1 MQERRTQT
9 PLLVLSVA
17 ALVVAIVT
25 LALVAILAGRPGT
38 PAYPSERNLSVT
50 GTGSAFLT
58 PDIVVVTLGVQTQ
71 GANVGD
77 TVAANNDAADLVIH
91 AVTSLGVAPE
101 DVQTTYFSVSTQPKY
116 DEFGNPTNEV
126 TYWVDNTVTVT
137 LRDISKLGS
146 LLQTA
151 LASGA
156 NSVQGVN
163 YTVDNP
169 EAALSGARSD
179 AMADARRQAEQLAA
193 GSGLTLGDV
202 ISVSESTNGMPLFS
216 APSAG
221 KGGAAAGSVPTVPGT
236 LEYQVQIFVTFG
248 LR

>member
-1 MQERRTQT
+1 MQGRRLFG
-9 PLLVLSVA
+9 PFLLL
-17 ALVVAIVT
+17 LG
-25 LALVAILAGRPGT
+25 LALALSGCAGGVQPE
-38 PAYPSERNLSVT
+38 AKRNLSVT

-58 PDIVVVTLGVQTQ
+58 PDIVIVTLGVQTQ
-71 GANVGD
+71 GTNIGD
-77 TVAANNDAADLVIH
+77 TVAANNRAAAQVLT

-116 DEFGNPTNEV
+116 DEFGNPTDQV

-137 LRDISKLGS
+137 LRDTAQLGS
-146 LLQTA
+146 FLQTA

-169 EAALSGARSD
+169 DAALSDARSE

-193 GSGLTLGDV
+193 GAGLTLGE
-202 ISVSESTNGMPLFS
+202 ILSLSESGPSYGVLYS
-216 APSAG
+216 AAGVG
-221 KGGAAAGSVPTVPGT
+221 KGGAAAGQVPTAPGT
-236 LEYQVQIFVTFG
+236 LEYQVQLYVSFA

>member
-1 MQERRTQT
+1 
-9 PLLVLSVA
+9 LLL
-17 ALVVAIVT
+17 LG
-25 LALVAILAGRPGT
+25 LALALGGCAGGVQPE
-38 PAYPSERNLSVT
+38 AKRNLSVT

-58 PDIVVVTLGVQTQ
+58 PDVVIVTLGVQTQ
-71 GANVGD
+71 GTNIGD
-77 TVAANNDAADLVIH
+77 TVAANNRAAAQVLS
-91 AVTSLGVAPE
+91 AVTSLGVAAE

-116 DEFGNPTNEV
+116 DEFGNPTDQV
-126 TYWVDNTVTVT
+126 TYWVDNTVTVS
-137 LRDISKLGS
+137 LRDTAQLGN

-169 EAALSGARSD
+169 DAALSDARSE

-193 GSGLTLGDV
+193 GAGLTLGE
-202 ISVSESTNGMPLFS
+202 ILSLSESGPSYGVLFS
-216 APSAG
+216 ASSVG
-221 KGGAAAGSVPTVPGT
+221 KGGAAAGQVPTAPGT
-236 LEYQVQIFVTFG
+236 LEYQVQLYVSFA

>member
-1 MQERRTQT
+1 MQGRRAYKLF
-9 PLLVLSVA
+9 LLLPA
-17 ALVVAIVT
+17 
-25 LALVAILAGRPGT
+25 LALALAGCAGT
-38 PAYPSERNLSVT
+38 GAQAAERNLSVT

-71 GANVGD
+71 GTSIGD
-77 TVAANNDAADLVIH
+77 TVAANNDAATLVIH
-91 AVTSLGVAPE
+91 AVTSLGIAPE

-116 DEFGNPTNEV
+116 DEFGNPTDQV

-137 LRDISKLGS
+137 LRDTTKLGT

-169 EAALSGARSD
+169 DAALSGARAD

-193 GSGLTLGDV
+193 GAGLTLGD
-202 ISVSESTNGMPLFS
+202 ILSVSESTSGGPVFTS
-216 APSAG
+216 SGGG
-221 KGGAAAGSVPTVPGT
+221 KGNATGGEVPTSPGT
-236 LEYQVQIFVTFG
+236 LEYQVQLFVTFG

>member
-1 MQERRTQT
+1 MQRRRTYT
-9 PLLVLSVA
+9 LFLLLAATALVLAGCAGAGQPA
-17 ALVVAIVT
+17 A
-25 LALVAILAGRPGT
+25 
-38 PAYPSERNLSVT
+38 ERNLSVT

-58 PDIVVVTLGVQTQ
+58 PDIVIVTLGVQSQ
-71 GANVGD
+71 GTSIGD
-77 TVAANNDAADLVIH
+77 TVASNNDAATLVIH
-91 AVTSLGVAPE
+91 SVTSLGIAPE

-116 DEFGNPTNEV
+116 DEFGNPTDQV

-137 LRDISKLGS
+137 LRDTAKLGS

-169 EAALSGARSD
+169 DAALSGARAD

-193 GSGLTLGDV
+193 GAGLTLGD
-202 ISVSESTNGMPLFS
+202 ILSVSESTSGGPQFS
-216 APSAG
+216 APSVG
-221 KGGAAAGSVPTVPGT
+221 KGGAPVSQVPTAPGT
-236 LEYQVQIFVTFG
+236 LEYQVQLFVSFG

>member
-1 MQERRTQT
+1 MQGRRSYR
-9 PLLVLSVA
+9 PFLLL
-17 ALVVAIVT
+17 LG
-25 LALVAILAGRPGT
+25 LALALGGCAGGVQPE
-38 PAYPSERNLSVT
+38 AKRNLSVT

-58 PDIVVVTLGVQTQ
+58 PDVVIVTLGVQTQ
-71 GANVGD
+71 GTNIGD
-77 TVAANNDAADLVIH
+77 TVAANNRAAAQVLS
-91 AVTSLGVAPE
+91 AVTSLGVAAE

-116 DEFGNPTNEV
+116 DEFGNPTDQV
-126 TYWVDNTVTVT
+126 TYWVDNTVTVS
-137 LRDISKLGS
+137 LRDTAQLGN

-169 EAALSGARSD
+169 DAALSDARSE

-193 GSGLTLGDV
+193 GAGLTLGE
-202 ISVSESTNGMPLFS
+202 ILSLSESGPSYGVLFS
-216 APSAG
+216 ASSVG
-221 KGGAAAGSVPTVPGT
+221 KGGAAAGQVPTAPGT
-236 LEYQVQIFVTFG
+236 LEYQVQLYVSFA

>member
-1 MQERRTQT
+1 MQGRRSYR
-9 PLLVLSVA
+9 PFLLL
-17 ALVVAIVT
+17 LG
-25 LALVAILAGRPGT
+25 LALALGGCAGGVQPE
-38 PAYPSERNLSVT
+38 AERNLSVT

-58 PDIVVVTLGVQTQ
+58 PDVVIVTLGVQTQ
-71 GANVGD
+71 GTNIGD
-77 TVAANNDAADLVIH
+77 TVAANNRAAAQVLS
-91 AVTSLGVAPE
+91 AVTSLGVAAE

-116 DEFGNPTNEV
+116 DEFGNPTDQV
-126 TYWVDNTVTVT
+126 TYWVDNTVTVS
-137 LRDISKLGS
+137 LRDTAQLGN

-169 EAALSGARSD
+169 DAALSDARTE

-193 GSGLTLGDV
+193 GAGLTLGD
-202 ISVSESTNGMPLFS
+202 ILSLSESGPSYGMLFS
-216 APSAG
+216 AASIG
-221 KGGAAAGSVPTVPGT
+221 KGGAAAGQVPTAPGT
-236 LEYQVQIFVTFG
+236 LEYQVQLYVSFA